1 MNKASKEVLKFAE
14 KATHEHTTRIQQP
27 VQPVRSKQRRERY
40 DTDNHKR
47 SQCYRRSGASRGTRA
62 RLLTLSHRRSNN
74 HECGEEGKEH
84 LERSSK
90 AAGYAALKVCLSVYY
105 RLERQS
111 QWLPS
116 SRDAILH
123 IDGETLTRAL
133 SVANQHV
140 KCKEMSSSVDLGVPQ
155 H

>member
-1 MNKASKEVLKFAE
+1 MSTHADSATGAASAFKTDANDTTQTTTKEPVLQKIRSE
-14 KATHEHTTRIQQP
+14 SRHE
-27 VQPVRSKQRRERY
+27 
-40 DTDNHKR
+40 
-47 SQCYRRSGASRGTRA
+47 G

-105 RLERQS
+105 RLETES
-111 QWLPS
+111 MAAVHC
-116 SRDAILH
+116 DAILH